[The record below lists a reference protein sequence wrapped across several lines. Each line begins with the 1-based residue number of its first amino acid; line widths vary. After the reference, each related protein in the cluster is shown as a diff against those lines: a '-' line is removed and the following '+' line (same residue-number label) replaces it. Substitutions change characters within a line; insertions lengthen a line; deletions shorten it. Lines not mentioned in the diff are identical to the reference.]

1 MHANP
6 LGVFLSL
13 NLFLLS
19 SHPFPNTLHLIL
31 EYGDGM
37 FFRNFGIQPKY
48 YAAQPRPQCNFPVYL
63 AFQLVAFKEV
73 FIRDYVWLFFH
84 PCHASNAS
92 VSTASLIPLWGY
104 YCQPPELWA
113 TQHSLSTTKNSQS
126 LRDFGL
132 WKLVRSQ
139 VARIPAQ
146 WVNI

>member
-6 LGVFLSL
+6 LGVFLFL
-13 NLFLLS
+13 TLFLLS
-19 SHPFPNTLHLIL
+19 SHPFPNTPHLIL

-48 YAAQPRPQCNFPVYL
+48 YAAQPTRPQCNFPVYL

-92 VSTASLIPLWGY
+92 VSTASLIQLWGY
-104 YCQPPELWA
+104 YCCTMSYPAQSVDCEKQPVITRLWA
-113 TQHSLSTTKNSQS
+113 LKARSESSCSNSSTMS
-126 LRDFGL
+126 
-132 WKLVRSQ
+132 
-139 VARIPAQ
+139 
-146 WVNI
+146 